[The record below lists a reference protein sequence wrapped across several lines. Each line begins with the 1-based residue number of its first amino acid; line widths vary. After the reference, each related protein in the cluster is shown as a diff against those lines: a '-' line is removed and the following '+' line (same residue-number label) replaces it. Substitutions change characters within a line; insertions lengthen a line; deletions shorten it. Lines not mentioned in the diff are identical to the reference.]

1 MTDSKKQSAC
11 TVSIQ
16 IQTEP
21 FPIDRAKIRRAV
33 QRILRQFSVRNAWT
47 EIAVTDDALMR
58 KLHKDYFGDAETTD
72 VISFDLSGRDQC
84 PRCFQILVNAEQAA
98 RQADQRGHSPQAE
111 LMLYIV
117 HGLLH
122 QLGFDD
128 TDAEQ
133 AAKMHH
139 AEDQILNQLGFGT
152 VYAAPVKPA
161 KTRRKKR
168 E

>member
-1 MTDSKKQSAC
+1 MTDPKKQSAC
-11 TVSIQ
+11 TVSVQ

-21 FPIDRAKIRRAV
+21 FLIDRANIRRAV
-33 QRILRQFSVRNAWT
+33 QRILRQFGIRNACT

-58 KLHKDYFGDAETTD
+58 KLHKDYFGDDETTD
-72 VISFDLSGRDQC
+72 VISFDLSGEGQSR
-84 PRCFQILVNAEQAA
+84 RCFQILVNAEQAA
-98 RQADQRGHSPQAE
+98 RQADQRRHSPQAE

-122 QLGFDD
+122 QMGFDD
-128 TDAEQ
+128 ADAEQ
-133 AAKMHH
+133 AAKMHRT
-139 AEDQILNQLGFGT
+139 EDQILNQLGFGT
-152 VYAAPVKPA
+152 VYAAPLKPA

>member
-1 MTDSKKQSAC
+1 MTDTKKQSAC
-11 TVSIQ
+11 IVSIQ

-33 QRILRQFSVRNAWT
+33 RRILHQFGVPSAWV
-47 EIAVTDDALMR
+47 EIAVVDDAVMR

-72 VISFDLSGRDQC
+72 VISFDLSSEGQSR
-84 PRCFQILVNAEQAA
+84 RCFQILVNAELAA
-98 RQADQRGHSPQAE
+98 RQADRRGHSPQAE

-128 TDAEQ
+128 ADDEQ
-133 AAKMHH
+133 AAKMHQT
-139 AEDQILNQLGFGT
+139 EDYLLKQLGFGI
-152 VYAAPVKPA
+152 VYAAPVKPI
-161 KTRRKKR
+161 KNQEKKR